1 MDTYLLKAAVLFALS
16 ATQQTTTLVDEF
28 LQNTSFANSDLDPL
42 AYELLDLRT
51 PLERLG
57 DSEIVIPA
65 KLQPPILAIVRGC
78 GDALARVDAV
88 LNECAD
94 GPLREALWVAKVP
107 EVHDLKDGLQT
118 CRRALQLALEV
129 VNLAAAKEIG
139 ADAEAFSTYLD
150 QDTSRVLALIRR
162 TIQQAQ
168 EGENRDGLNL
178 TLKKSLDDIRLY
190 VQSLCRSQKDESRPI
205 TPLVTNMKK
214 PLIKEHE
221 EDASTVVISMSENT
235 NVESPTTPPILGGG
249 LRPAKRLSNAFGRWT
264 LGSTRRSNA
273 GSTLAST
280 ASSISRPSS
289 ALSSPQTPADDDDAS
304 SISSAPKTPG
314 ASRQASYTSHVSS
327 HRSHNSFRS
336 SISSR
341 ASRPRIISATS
352 VPHGLYPPSPPAKN
366 PRRTTLTSMTG
377 SIDPLPS
384 PPTPLD
390 NNSFSPFKAFD
401 AVSIANSTTSHTS
414 DRRESE
420 GLAPLPLFAVSPP
433 DKIYIEPNEVP
444 LRYQHKSPPAAI
456 DLVRTKM
463 LSFNEKGSG
472 HAVTAFHVDVS
483 PASYIVAS
491 KHGDKTIK
499 IFGLPLSNVQA
510 SVKVNFWVS
519 MQPRSRDFFVTSH
532 AILSETSALVA
543 VASGFGNSLEV
554 WSWERRKKLQSV
566 DAALR
571 WAAARADIY
580 DAKFPPLAC
589 YREAGDAI
597 DLYPV
602 AEENRPGTDSSSKSS
617 SSSSGKKP
625 FGRPVSIELCR
636 AGLPHVPKLPELAY
650 SATSPLLV
658 AAAGPRPPRAGHP
671 PPPHSAMLMTWDL
684 DRLGGY
690 EGGRPSSRPS
700 RVCMPKHPELETAL
714 PCGMAAHGNL
724 CVSIWIPNN
733 VRVIGRPGAWQVEP
747 VSVHSRWVLVWD
759 MAAGGPGLGTGAA
772 MTSVFAIP
780 DENTIACISPDCRY
794 VAYRQ
799 GPGADTGLGGSRNCL
814 VILDVRAG
822 GRELWRI
829 PTFGGGTGLARGS
842 EQLLD
847 LSRVTSISFSSD
859 GKMFFVGDVDGSV
872 GVYEIRGGDG
882 GNASVTQKQW

>member
-1 MDTYLLKAAVLFALS
+1 MDTYLLKAAVLYALS

-65 KLQPPILAIVRGC
+65 RLQPPILAIVRGC
-78 GDALARVDAV
+78 GDALARVDVV

-107 EVHDLKDGLQT
+107 EVRDLKDGLQT

-139 ADAEAFSTYLD
+139 ADAESFSTYLD

-162 TIQQAQ
+162 TIQQVQ
-168 EGENRDGLNL
+168 EGKSRNDLNS

-190 VQSLCRSQKDESRPI
+190 VQSLCRSATRDETRPV
-205 TPLVTNMKK
+205 TPLVTKLRK
-214 PLIKEHE
+214 PVHKEFE
-221 EDASTVVISMSENT
+221 EDASTVVVSMPEDINSEGPNR
-235 NVESPTTPPILGGG
+235 PPSVKCVRSSG
-249 LRPAKRLSNAFGRWT
+249 LRPAKRLSDAFGRWS
-264 LGSTRRSNA
+264 LSSARKSNA

-280 ASSISRPSS
+280 VSSVSRPSS
-289 ALSSPQTPADDDDAS
+289 ALSSSQTPADDDTS

-327 HRSHNSFRS
+327 HRSGNSFRS
-336 SISSR
+336 VDSSR
-341 ASRPRIISATS
+341 GSRPRMFSAAS
-352 VPHGLYPPSPPAKN
+352 PPSSLYPPPPPAKN
-366 PRRTTLTSMTG
+366 PRRTALTSMNG
-377 SIDPLPS
+377 SIDALPS
-384 PPTPLD
+384 PPMPGD
-390 NNSFSPFKAFD
+390 YNSFSNPFKLSD
-401 AVSIANSTTSHTS
+401 QVSITGSTTSRSS

-420 GLAPLPLFAVSPP
+420 GLKPLPLFAVSPA
-433 DKIYIEPNEVP
+433 DKIFIEPDEVP
-444 LRYQHKSPPAAI
+444 MRYRPKSPASI

-463 LSFNEKGSG
+463 LSYNEKGSG

-499 IFGLPLSNVQA
+499 IFGLPLSNVQ
-510 SVKVNFWVS
+510 SSLRVNFWVS
-519 MQPRSRDFFVTSH
+519 MQPRSRDFFVSSH
-532 AILSETSALVA
+532 AILSETSTLIA
-543 VASGFGNSLEV
+543 VASGFGNSLEI
-554 WSWERRKKLQSV
+554 WDWERKKKLQSI
-566 DAALR
+566 DAAFR
-571 WAAARADIY
+571 WAAPKADIY

-602 AEENRPGTDSSSKSS
+602 AEDSSPADSNKGSS
-617 SSSSGKKP
+617 SSSSSKKP
-625 FGRPVSIELCR
+625 FAKPVSIELCR

-671 PPPHSAMLMTWDL
+671 PPPHSAMLMTWEL
-684 DRLGGY
+684 DRLPMV
-690 EGGRPSSRPS
+690 GGRPSSLPS
-700 RVCMPKHPELETAL
+700 RVRFPGHAELETAL
-714 PCGMAAHGNL
+714 PCGMAAHGDL
-724 CVSIWIPNN
+724 VVSMWIPNN

-747 VSVHSRWVLVWD
+747 VAVHERWVLVWD
-759 MAAGGPGLGTGAA
+759 LAGDTTA
-772 MTSVFAIP
+772 VFPIP
-780 DENTIACISPDCRY
+780 DEDTIACISPDCRY

-799 GPGADTGLGGSRNCL
+799 GPGADTGVGGTRNCL
-814 VILDVRAG
+814 VILDALKG
-822 GRELWRI
+822 GQELWRI
-829 PTFGGGTGLARGS
+829 PTLGGGMGLARGN

-872 GVYEIRGGDG
+872 GVYEIRGGG
-882 GNASVTQKQW
+882 GDNVNVVRKQW